1 MSRSSTKGIS
11 RHRKWLMPQ
20 EVEVWYVIPSIRREL
35 ALEMIEKGRTQ
46 KSIAKMLGV
55 TEPAVT
61 QYKLSKGK
69 DSSRSRGDRVDIPK
83 KFQPEIDKSADSI
96 LDSWDK
102 NGEAPKTFET
112 MTREVNRI
120 IKLLRDAGILCEVH
134 REHCAGVHPDCRAC
148 KDGRR

>member
-1 MSRSSTKGIS
+1 
-11 RHRKWLMPQ
+11 MPQ

-83 KFQPEIDKSADSI
+83 KFQPEIDKSADAI

>member
-1 MSRSSTKGIS
+1 MPRSSTKGIA

-35 ALEMIEKGRTQ
+35 ALAMIDKGRTQ
-46 KSIAKMLGV
+46 KSIARMLGV

-69 DSSRSRGDRVDIPK
+69 DSSRSRGDRVEIPK
-83 KFQPEIDKSADSI
+83 KLQPEIDKSADQI
-96 LDSWDK
+96 LAAWDK
-102 NGEAPKTFET
+102 HGDKAQTFEI

-120 IKLLRDAGILCEVH
+120 IKVLRNAGILCEVH
-134 REHCAGVHPDCRAC
+134 REHCSGVHPNCSAC

>member
-1 MSRSSTKGIS
+1 MPRSSTKGIA

-35 ALEMIEKGRTQ
+35 ALAMIDKGRTQ

-69 DSSRSRGDRVDIPK
+69 DSSRSRGDRVEIPK
-83 KFQPEIDKSADSI
+83 KMQPEIDKSADII
-96 LDSWDK
+96 LAAWDK
-102 NGEAPKTFET
+102 YGEDSKTFET
-112 MTREVNRI
+112 MTKEVNRI
-120 IKLLRDAGILCEVH
+120 IKVLRSEGILCDVH
-134 REHCAGVHPDCRAC
+134 REHCSGVHPDCNAC

>member
-1 MSRSSTKGIS
+1 MPRSSTKGIA

-35 ALEMIEKGRTQ
+35 ALAMIDKGRTQ

-83 KFQPEIDKSADSI
+83 KMQPEIDKSADAI
-96 LDSWDK
+96 LTAWDK
-102 NGEAPKTFET
+102 YGEDSKTFET

-120 IKLLRDAGILCEVH
+120 IKVLRSAGILCKVH
-134 REHCAGVHPDCRAC
+134 REHCNGVHPDCDAC

>member
-1 MSRSSTKGIS
+1 
-11 RHRKWLMPQ
+11 MPQ
-20 EVEVWYVIPSIRREL
+20 EVEVWYVIPSIRREIAL
-35 ALEMIEKGRTQ
+35 AMIEKGRTQ

-61 QYKLSKGK
+61 QYKLTRGK
-69 DSSRSRGDRVDIPK
+69 DSSRSRGDRVEIPK
-83 KFQPEIDKSADSI
+83 RLQPEIDKSADAI
-96 LDSWDK
+96 LSTWDK
-102 NGEAPKTFET
+102 NGEDPLTFEAT
-112 MTREVNRI
+112 TREINRI

>member
-1 MSRSSTKGIS
+1 LPRSSTKGIA

-35 ALEMIEKGRTQ
+35 ALAMIEKGRTQ

-69 DSSRSRGDRVDIPK
+69 DSSRSRGDRVDIPE
-83 KFQPEIDKSADSI
+83 KFLPEIEKSADSI
-96 LDSWDK
+96 LETWDEK
-102 NGEAPKTFET
+102 GEDPRTFET
-112 MTREVNRI
+112 MTREINRL
-120 IKLLRDAGILCEVH
+120 IKVLRDAGILCKVH
-134 REHCAGVHPDCRAC
+134 YRNMPN
-148 KDGRR
+148 